1 MIRGRHRDRRHDAV
15 HASSAGGAH
24 PGDAGGG
31 AGAAAKAR
39 RSGSEQSEGA
49 KPAVGWPRSAWLPPL
64 RRSEWLALG
73 VLEGGVLVVYSS
85 TLYPSV
91 AGGDS
96 GELVA
101 ESCHLGVSH
110 PPGYPLFNMLVHTW
124 MKLTALAFPGDAA
137 SSAWRANLFSAGASC
152 DVLGGEH
159 GLTPNGVIGGVQ
171 YVIRSLPG

>member
-1 MIRGRHRDRRHDAV
+1 MIRGRQRDRRHDAV
-15 HASSAGGAH
+15 HASSAGGSRA
-24 PGDAGGG
+24 GDAGGG
-31 AGAAAKAR
+31 GGATAKAR
-39 RSGSEQSEGA
+39 RSDGERSEGV
-49 KPAVGWPRSAWLPPL
+49 KPAVGWPCSAWFPPL

-73 VLEGGVLVVYSS
+73 ILEGGTLAIYAS

-124 MKLTALAFPGDAA
+124 MKLTALAFPGDAT
-137 SSAWRANLFSAGASC
+137 SPAWSANLFSAGATH
-152 DVLGGEH
+152 DVLGVVRR
-159 GLTPNGVIGGVQ
+159 LTSSGMVVAC
-171 YVIRSLPG
+171 SM